1 MMGRIII
8 SVAALLVFFGCV
20 EKYHPEDDPQIV
32 VEGWIDDGGYPVVIL
47 TTTVSVGEELREW
60 GSLKDNIIRWAK
72 VTVSDGEHEEVLTGR
87 RSDDHFPPY
96 IYSTARMKGEA
107 GKTYTLTVEY
117 SGRTATAHTVI
128 PEAVPL
134 EWIKVRPSEKE
145 GQAKIVAGLKD
156 NPDTKDYY
164 KLFTRVM
171 DEDSSYVSSFMGLID
186 DDILGEGVNEVT
198 VNKGTPQVFG
208 SKDKSVT
215 FDEDSFVLVRFC
227 TMDEVSYRYW
237 EDYEDIVTL
246 NRNPFFPV
254 TKKIRS
260 NIEGGL
266 GYWAG
271 YGSSVYRISIADSL
285 KFL

>member
-8 SVAALLVFFGCV
+8 FAALLFSLSGCIGKFHHV
-20 EKYHPEDDPQIV
+20 DDPQVV

-47 TTTVSVGEELREW
+47 TTTVTVGEEFREW

-87 RSDDHFPPY
+87 KSDDHFPPY

-107 GKTYTLTVEY
+107 GKTYTLKVEY
-117 SGRTATAHTVI
+117 SGRTVTARTLI

-134 EWIKVRPSEKE
+134 EWIKVLPSDNE
-145 GQAKIVAGLKD
+145 GQANIVAGLKD

-164 KLFTRVM
+164 KFFTKVM

-186 DDILGEGVNEVT
+186 DDILAEGVNEIN

-215 FDEDSFVLVRFC
+215 FDDDSFVLVRFC

-237 EDYEDIVTL
+237 EDYEDIAML
-246 NRNPFFPV
+246 SRNPFFPV

-271 YGSSVYRISIADSL
+271 YGSSVYRVSIVDSL